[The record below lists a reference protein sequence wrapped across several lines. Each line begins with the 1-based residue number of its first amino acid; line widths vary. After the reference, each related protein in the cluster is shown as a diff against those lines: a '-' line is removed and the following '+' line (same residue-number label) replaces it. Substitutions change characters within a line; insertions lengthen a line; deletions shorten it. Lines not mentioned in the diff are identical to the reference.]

1 MIKGTYKSERKETNS
16 LIGYGNSKVLKFL
29 FFFFSLS
36 IQIKSIRV
44 SK

>member
-16 LIGYGNSKVLKFL
+16 LVICYGNSEVLKFL
-29 FFFFSLS
+29 FLFFLS

>member
-1 MIKGTYKSERKETNS
+1 MIKETYKSERKETNS
-16 LIGYGNSKVLKFL
+16 LVIGYGNSEVLKF
-29 FFFFSLS
+29 FFFFLS